1 MPTAWS
7 LLIPIHVDEKS
18 NFFLKNEKKNCFRYF
33 NCENLQLHWLIC
45 FKKKR
50 NFPYQ
55 SQLHALTVPIVK
67 LDIMMLISWNPPFW
81 HHNSFLGSLHL
92 LTYLYTP
99 PMKHHCLYC
108 TFSLTL
114 LFVFLEESIFR
125 PDLPPVCYSLHFCRY
140 WQNGVLKFF
149 HRCCCNCFPMHT
161 CIEDKIIRNY
171 TFPFILGFGQI
182 KLKQHLMPI

>member
-1 MPTAWS
+1 M
-7 LLIPIHVDEKS
+7 
-18 NFFLKNEKKNCFRYF
+18 
-33 NCENLQLHWLIC
+33 

-50 NFPYQ
+50 ISPYQ

-67 LDIMMLISWNPPFW
+67 IYIMMLISWNPSFW
-81 HHNSFLGSLHL
+81 HHNSFRSSLHL
-92 LTYLYTP
+92 LTYFYTP
-99 PMKHHCLYC
+99 PIKHHCEYC

-125 PDLPPVCYSLHFCRY
+125 PDLPPVCYSLHFFRY

-161 CIEDKIIRNY
+161 CIEDKIIRNH
-171 TFPFILGFGQI
+171 TFPIILGFGQI

>member
-1 MPTAWS
+1 MKKKIV
-7 LLIPIHVDEKS
+7 LGILIVKTCSCIDLYV
-18 NFFLKNEKKNCFRYF
+18 
-33 NCENLQLHWLIC
+33 

-55 SQLHALTVPIVK
+55 SQLHTLTVPIVK

-81 HHNSFLGSLHL
+81 HHNSFLSSLHL
-92 LTYLYTP
+92 LTYLYTTP
-99 PMKHHCLYC
+99 IKHHCLYC

-114 LFVFLEESIFR
+114 LFVFLEDSIFR

-161 CIEDKIIRNY
+161 CIEDKIIRNH
-171 TFPFILGFGQI
+171 TFPIILGFGQI
-182 KLKQHLMPI
+182 KLKQHLMPILKQKWQKMAGFPTFYYICK